1 MDHYWQK
8 NPISPSWNPLS
19 NCPRT
24 SWVSLLQREGSVES
38 LSNHLQLFPL
48 SPHSGA
54 VEQRACTVLWLL
66 KAWLPSLHRLWWG
79 LCFQNKVTLLSIT
92 LTSSTTF
99 PQRAAACRGA
109 GSCGSQSATQSVG
122 ESHRLTQVL
131 SGLVKQLFRQ

>member
-66 KAWLPSLHRLWWG
+66 RLGYLHCTGCGGAYASKKSYPSLNHPHKLNDLSPKSSSMPGCWVLWLPVSYTVCGGIPQTHSGSLWPG
-79 LCFQNKVTLLSIT
+79 EA
-92 LTSSTTF
+92 TF
-99 PQRAAACRGA
+99 
-109 GSCGSQSATQSVG
+109 
-122 ESHRLTQVL
+122 
-131 SGLVKQLFRQ
+131 